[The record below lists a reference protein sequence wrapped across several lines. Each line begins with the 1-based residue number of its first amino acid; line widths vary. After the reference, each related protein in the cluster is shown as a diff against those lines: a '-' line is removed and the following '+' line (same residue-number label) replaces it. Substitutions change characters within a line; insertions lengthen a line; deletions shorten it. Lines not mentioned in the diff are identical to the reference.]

1 MKNRIGVILVLALC
15 LAAVCFFAACG
26 DATPEQE
33 NPSSSEQGSSVGNL
47 PSEPTDTPEGVGGEF
62 NYEYEGQYS
71 RKMKMFSV
79 TLFRNVCGDE
89 AFQEWVDTFN
99 KPWQENDPNKRP
111 YEECN
116 LLSFIEDFNVSKEDF
131 KTYVTLDDGSCDFT
145 DEEIDLMYSG
155 TKAQQAAAFANPNAV
170 VVGENIYTPKWIAT
184 HSAQE
189 IQAAGITSS
198 MLAEKAASWEK
209 SYFSAEQLAP
219 LTQAKTALQAAE
231 QKQ

>member
-1 MKNRIGVILVLALC
+1 MKNHIRVILVFLLC
-15 LAAVCFFAACG
+15 LAVLCFFAACG
-26 DATPEQE
+26 DATPEQA
-33 NPSSSEQGSSVGNL
+33 PPSEQGSSVGTL

-62 NYEYEGQYS
+62 NYDYEYPYRRELQQFDG
-71 RKMKMFSV
+71 K
-79 TLFRNVCGDE
+79 LFKAVCGDE

-99 KPWQENDPNKRP
+99 KTGENDPDKRP

-116 LLSFIEDFNVSKEDF
+116 LLSFIEDFDVSKEDF
-131 KTYVTLDDGSCDFT
+131 KAYTTGIDGGNAFT
-145 DEEIDLMYSG
+145 DAEIDLMYSG

-231 QKQ
+231 RQAAQQ